1 MDKKS
6 PPSKSVISGR
16 LGVALG
22 GGGVRGFAHALVL
35 EMLDELGLRPAIIAG
50 TSMGAVVGA
59 LYASGVPGRKIKER
73 ILRHTISRSAV
84 WKEVLEKKSDLLNLF
99 NAISLEL
106 GRGGLLSTDRF
117 LKYVFREMQD
127 ACFEDMQIPLLVIAA
142 DYWRGE
148 EVILRSGALLPAVKA
163 SMAVPG
169 VFAPV
174 KLDGRILLDGGIVNQ
189 VPYDHLK
196 DCDVT
201 IAVDVTSERLP
212 DKEHPVPNLVE
223 SILGSF
229 EIMQEEV
236 IKRKLKE
243 SRPTFYLHPHIQDVG
258 VFDFDKVE
266 EVFEQSQPAVDS
278 LRQELTH
285 AMKLNPKEL
294 QA

>member
-1 MDKKS
+1 MNKKI
-6 PPSKSVISGR
+6 KSENGLPGR

-35 EMLDELGLRPAIIAG
+35 ELLDELGLRPAVIAG

-59 LYASGVPGRKIKER
+59 LYASGVSGREIKER
-73 ILRHTISRSAV
+73 ILRHTLSHSGV
-84 WKEVLEKKSDLLNLF
+84 WKEVMEKKTDLLNLF

-117 LKYVFREMQD
+117 LKYVFQEMQD
-127 ACFEDMQIPLLVIAA
+127 ARFEDMQIPLLVIAA

-148 EVILRSGALLPAVKA
+148 EVVLRSGTLLPAVKA

-174 KLDGRILLDGGIVNQ
+174 KLDGRILVDGGIVNQ

-196 DCDVT
+196 ECDFT
-201 IAVDVTSERLP
+201 LAVDVTTERLP
-212 DKEHPVPNLVE
+212 DKDHPVPNLVE

-229 EIMQEEV
+229 EIMQEEA

-243 SRPTFYLHPHIQDVG
+243 SRPTFYVRPHIQDVS
-258 VFDFDKVE
+258 VFDFDKVA
-266 EVFEQSQPAVDS
+266 EVFKQSQPAVDS

-285 AMKLNPKEL
+285 AMKLNRKERP
-294 QA
+294 A